1 MVAAGSRAWQQWLG
15 ACLLWWCLVLA
26 SLEGGGV
33 TAAADGTS
41 ASGERRAGADAGVE
55 AGNAG
60 TEEED
65 AAVFDMFADTNN
77 VHGLVGTSDH
87 VHYLGMQDTRD
98 ACAFPSVRFFLSRS
112 RAAANYL
119 AAFLHT
125 PLTMHPAGV
134 RCTRT
139 RDMCARAQ
147 SHCTCA
153 HAHTRG
159 AAAARSKWAPLCGIP
174 WTLPVASGED
184 SALDAAMPSTSGTL
198 KSRKVPFFRPLF
210 NALRQPRSYA
220 RTLTR
225 PWMACMCACT
235 PRHVRPH
242 G

>member
-65 AAVFDMFADTNN
+65 AMFADTNN

-139 RDMCARAQ
+139 RAHVEWRGLCFGRSDAFDLWNPKVQKGTFFSPPVQRPSPTTLVCPY
-147 SHCTCA
+147 A
-153 HAHTRG
+153 HA
-159 AAAARSKWAPLCGIP
+159 
-174 WTLPVASGED
+174 
-184 SALDAAMPSTSGTL
+184 AMDG
-198 KSRKVPFFRPLF
+198 
-210 NALRQPRSYA
+210 
-220 RTLTR
+220 
-225 PWMACMCACT
+225 M
-235 PRHVRPH
+235 HVRMHASSRTSAWVTWRMHDAHALACLRPPPH
-242 G
+242 GLQE

>member
-1 MVAAGSRAWQQWLG
+1 MPACRGRQCTRCDMVAAGSRAWQQWLG

-139 RDMCARAQ
+139 RR
-147 SHCTCA
+147 
-153 HAHTRG
+153 
-159 AAAARSKWAPLCGIP
+159 
-174 WTLPVASGED
+174 V
-184 SALDAAMPSTSGTL
+184 
-198 KSRKVPFFRPLF
+198 
-210 NALRQPRSYA
+210 A
-220 RTLTR
+220 RTLLWTQRCLR
-225 PWMACMCACT
+225 PLE
-235 PRHVRPH
+235 P
-242 G
+242 

>member
-1 MVAAGSRAWQQWLG
+1 MPACRGRQCTRCDMVAAGSRAWQQWLG

-134 RCTRT
+134 HCTRT
-139 RDMCARAQ
+139 RAHVEWRGLCFGRSDAFDLWNPKVQKGTFFSPPVQRPSPTTLVCPY
-147 SHCTCA
+147 A
-153 HAHTRG
+153 HA
-159 AAAARSKWAPLCGIP
+159 
-174 WTLPVASGED
+174 
-184 SALDAAMPSTSGTL
+184 AMDG
-198 KSRKVPFFRPLF
+198 
-210 NALRQPRSYA
+210 
-220 RTLTR
+220 
-225 PWMACMCACT
+225 M
-235 PRHVRPH
+235 HVRVHASSRTSAWVTWRMHDAHALACLRPPPH
-242 G
+242 GLQE